1 MFRRTLFLF
10 PQKSILTAAIAK
22 RQIIT
27 ASKMEYSINTT
38 KAIKDAFV
46 SHEIAKDV
54 FPKTGSAFVPHGTL
68 LVDYPTKDT
77 TVAMGNTLPVPTTQD
92 TPKVYYH
99 PDPEYP
105 VDTSAK
111 YTLVCTDPD
120 ATSRA
125 NPIMGEYCHWVAKDI
140 QFDSAEGG
148 FVKVV
153 HNVMPYMGPGPPK
166 GTGLHRY
173 IFLLYKQD
181 PAVSVSDVADRV
193 KWGLGTP
200 GTPVRVGVEHWATE
214 NKLTLLAANF
224 FFAEQK

>member
-1 MFRRTLFLF
+1 
-10 PQKSILTAAIAK
+10 
-22 RQIIT
+22 
-27 ASKMEYSINTT
+27 
-38 KAIKDAFV
+38 
-46 SHEIAKDV
+46 
-54 FPKTGSAFVPHGTL
+54 
-68 LVDYPTKDT
+68 
-77 TVAMGNTLPVPTTQD
+77 MGNTLPVPTTQD

-99 PDPEYP
+99 PDPEHP
-105 VDTSAK
+105 VDTAAR

-120 ATSRA
+120 ATSRG

-153 HNVMPYMGPGPPK
+153 HNVMPYIGPGPPK

-181 PAVSVSDVADRV
+181 PAVSVSGVADRI

-200 GTPVRVGVEHWATE
+200 GTPVRVGVEKWATE
-214 NKLTLLAANF
+214 NKLSLLAANF